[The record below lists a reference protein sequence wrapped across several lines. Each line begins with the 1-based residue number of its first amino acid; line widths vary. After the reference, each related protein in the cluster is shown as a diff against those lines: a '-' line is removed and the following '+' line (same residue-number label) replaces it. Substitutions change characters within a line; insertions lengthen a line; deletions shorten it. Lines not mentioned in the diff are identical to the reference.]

1 MRESADRAT
10 WGEDMYRVKAKLPKS
25 GFSITTQKT
34 ATEASEMVQKIRK
47 EGGEASV
54 EDRFGKPVSDSLLAD
69 LVARET
75 K

>member
-1 MRESADRAT
+1 
-10 WGEDMYRVKAKLPKS
+10 MYLVKTKLPDEGS
-25 GFSITTQKT
+25 SVTSHET
-34 ATEASEMVQKIRK
+34 ATGALGMVQKIQK

>member
-1 MRESADRAT
+1 
-10 WGEDMYRVKAKLPKS
+10 MYRVKAKLPNR
-25 GFSITTQKT
+25 GFSATSHET
-34 ATEASEMVQKIRK
+34 ATETLGMVQKIRK

-54 EDRFGKPVSDSLLAD
+54 EDRFGKQVSDSLLAD

>member
-1 MRESADRAT
+1 
-10 WGEDMYRVKAKLPKS
+10 MYRVKAELPNS
-25 GFSITTQKT
+25 GLSVTSHET
-34 ATEASEMVQKIRK
+34 ATETLGMVQKIWK

-54 EDRFGKPVSDSLLAD
+54 EDRFGKRVSDSLLAD

>member
-1 MRESADRAT
+1 
-10 WGEDMYRVKAKLPKS
+10 MYRVKAKLPS
-25 GFSITTQKT
+25 RGFSETSHET
-34 ATEASEMVQKIRK
+34 ATEALGMVRKIRK

-54 EDRFGKPVSDSLLAD
+54 EDRFGKQVSDSLLGD

>member
-1 MRESADRAT
+1 
-10 WGEDMYRVKAKLPKS
+10 MYSVEAKLPNK
-25 GFSITTQKT
+25 GFSETNHGT
-34 ATEASEMVQKIRK
+34 ATEALGMVEKIRK

-54 EDRFGKPVSDSLLAD
+54 KDRFGKPVSDSLLSD

>member
-1 MRESADRAT
+1 
-10 WGEDMYRVKAKLPKS
+10 
-25 GFSITTQKT
+25 
-34 ATEASEMVQKIRK
+34 MVQKIRK

-54 EDRFGKPVSDSLLAD
+54 EDRFGKQVSDSLLGD

>member
-1 MRESADRAT
+1 
-10 WGEDMYRVKAKLPKS
+10 MYRVRAKLPNK
-25 GFSITTQKT
+25 GFSVTSHET
-34 ATEASEMVQKIRK
+34 ATDTLGMVQKIRK

-54 EDRFGKPVSDSLLAD
+54 EDRFGKQVSDSLLSD